1 MENTLENLVKLDD
14 LVRSAANKK
23 YLFTQRLIK
32 WNREP
37 ESRNTE
43 YSFYK
48 DGELELLKLQA
59 DYVFARLARYQWKK
73 HKEYTENLLKQL

>member
-14 LVRSAANKK
+14 LVREAANKK

-37 ESRNTE
+37 ASRNRE
-43 YSFYK
+43 YINYRH
-48 DGELELLKLQA
+48 GELESLKNQA
-59 DYVFARLARYQWKK
+59 DYVYLRLARYQWKK